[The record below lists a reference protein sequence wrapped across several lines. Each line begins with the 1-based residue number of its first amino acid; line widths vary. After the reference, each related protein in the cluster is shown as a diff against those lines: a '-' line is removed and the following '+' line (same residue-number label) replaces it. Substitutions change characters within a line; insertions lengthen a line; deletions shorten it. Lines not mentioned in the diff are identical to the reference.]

1 MAGTA
6 TYQSMRM
13 ASQARDNEEKKT
25 LERKK
30 ALLVLICRHLC
41 DYGYVDTAERLQS
54 EGGAQF
60 SPRTSYS
67 LSVFRAP
74 LE

>member
-25 LERKK
+25 QERKK

-41 DYGYVDTAERLQS
+41 DHGYVETAERLQS
-54 EGGAQF
+54 EGGAGIDVVWE
-60 SPRTSYS
+60 RT
-67 LSVFRAP
+67 RAGNATC
-74 LE
+74 